1 MSAPLVTAIVPAY
14 NAERYLADALD
25 SVFAQGHSP
34 LEVIVVDDG
43 STDGTAAVA
52 DSYTPRVEL
61 LRQANAGAGAAR
73 NHGLAAA
80 RGDYV
85 AFHDADDLWTEGK
98 LSAQLDRLVADP
110 SLDLVFGHVRN
121 FVSPNL
127 SPAQAAR
134 LFCPPETQPGYS
146 AACLLARRSA
156 FERVGPFR
164 EDVDLGEFIDW
175 MARAREHGLRDAL
188 LPETVLLRRLHGSN
202 TGIRQRDS
210 RSDFALV
217 VKQALDRRRASART

>member
-43 STDGTAAVA
+43 STDATAAVA
-52 DSYTPRVEL
+52 ERWSPSVEVR
-61 LRQANAGAGAAR
+61 RQANGGTGAAR
-73 NHGLAAA
+73 NRGLAGA

-85 AFHDADDLWTEGK
+85 AFLDADDMWTEGK
-98 LSAQLDRLVADP
+98 LAAQLERLAADP
-110 SLDLVFGHVRN
+110 SLDLVFGHIRN
-121 FVSPNL
+121 FVSPDL

-134 LFCPPETQPGYS
+134 LFCPPEPQPGYS
-146 AACLLARRSA
+146 AACMLARRSA

-175 MARAREHGLRDAL
+175 MARAREQGVRDAL

-217 VKQALDRRRASART
+217 VKQALDRRRASARA